1 MQSTQPTTNYGTVLP
16 QDDDILYEV
25 VDGKLVELGPMGAHE
40 IWLATV
46 LVVHLANFVR
56 QHQLGRVMQ
65 ELLFDFT
72 AMVQR
77 KRRPDVAFVS
87 YERWPRQRPVPHAEA
102 WEVVPNLV
110 VEVISPSDKG
120 NDILDKV
127 AEYFRIGVECVWV
140 IFISQTQVYIYQS
153 PTQVRILTRAD
164 NCMASRFCRTSGSP
178 WHPCS
183 MKSRRPSH
191 HSRRRR
197 SGERQ
202 RAETQPVHVY
212 L

>member
-1 MQSTQPTTNYGTVLP
+1 MQSTHQTINHGTALP
-16 QDDDILYEV
+16 QDEDILYEV
-25 VDGKLVELGPMGAHE
+25 VDDRVVELGPMGAHE

-46 LVVHLANFVR
+46 LVVHLANFVG
-56 QHQLGRVMQ
+56 QHQLGRVVQ

-87 YERWPRQRPVPHAEA
+87 YERWPRQRSVPHAEA

-110 VEVISPSDKG
+110 VEVISLSDKG
-120 NDILDKV
+120 NDILDKI

-140 IFISQTQVYIYQS
+140 IFISQAQVYIYES

-164 NCMASRFCRTSGSP
+164 ELY
-178 WHPCS
+178 
-183 MKSRRPSH
+183 
-191 HSRRRR
+191 
-197 SGERQ
+197 GEPVLPHFRLPLAALFEDIEA
-202 RAETQPVHVY
+202 AEPPQQTVS
-212 L
+212 

>member
-1 MQSTQPTTNYGTVLP
+1 MQSVQQTSNYGTGLP
-16 QDDDILYEV
+16 PDDDILYEV
-25 VDGKLVELGPMGAHE
+25 VDGKQVELGPMGAHE

-46 LVVHLANFVR
+46 LAGYLTNFVR
-56 QHQLGRVMQ
+56 QHHLGRVVQ

-87 YERWPRQRPVPHAEA
+87 YERWPRQRPVPHAES

-127 AEYFRIGVECVWV
+127 AEYFRLGVECVWV
-140 IFISQTQVYIYQS
+140 IFISQTQVNIYES

-164 NCMASRFCRTSGSP
+164 ELYGEPVLPHFRLPLATLFEDIEVPETPPPSAS
-178 WHPCS
+178 
-183 MKSRRPSH
+183 
-191 HSRRRR
+191 
-197 SGERQ
+197 
-202 RAETQPVHVY
+202 
-212 L
+212 

>member
-1 MQSTQPTTNYGTVLP
+1 MQSTHPTTNYGTVLP

-46 LVVHLANFVR
+46 LAGYLTNFVR
-56 QHQLGRVMQ
+56 QHQLGRVVQ

-140 IFISQTQVYIYQS
+140 IFISREPGLYLRVT
-153 PTQVRILTRAD
+153 
-164 NCMASRFCRTSGSP
+164 
-178 WHPCS
+178 HPGAHPHP
-183 MKSRRPSH
+183 R
-191 HSRRRR
+191 
-197 SGERQ
+197 G
-202 RAETQPVHVY
+202 
-212 L
+212 

>member
-1 MQSTQPTTNYGTVLP
+1 MIP
-16 QDDDILYEV
+16 
-25 VDGKLVELGPMGAHE
+25 
-40 IWLATV
+40 TV

-56 QHQLGRVMQ
+56 QHQLGRVVQ
-65 ELLFDFT
+65 ELLFDFM

-87 YERWPRQRPVPHAEA
+87 YERWPRQRSVPHAEA
-102 WEVVPNLV
+102 WEVVLNLV

-140 IFISQTQVYIYQS
+140 IFISQEQVYIYES

-164 NCMASRFCRTSGSP
+164 ELSGEPVLPHFRLPWPPCSRTS
-178 WHPCS
+178 
-183 MKSRRPSH
+183 RQPSH

-197 SGERQ
+197 SGVRQ
-202 RAETQPVHVY
+202 QAETQPAHVH